1 MFDPTELGTLREAL
15 QPCAESSLGADASLS
30 PMQLG
35 WEGAGE
41 RVCRNGHRFW
51 LAAGFEQMTSIQR
64 HPQGCGSGLTSPA
77 PVLWGWRGA
86 GRVTA
91 AWTQLHSAITVTGI
105 EGAV

>member
-1 MFDPTELGTLREAL
+1 MSDPTELGALREAL

-30 PMQLG
+30 PVQLG
-35 WEGAGE
+35 WEGGGE

-86 GRVTA
+86 GKS
-91 AWTQLHSAITVTGI
+91 HSRLDSASTVTGM
-105 EGAV
+105 EGAVQG